1 MKNWAANLTYSSAR
15 IERPR
20 TLAELAGIVAG
31 EPRVRALGSRHSF
44 GDVADTTGVHV
55 QLDQLDDGRPALEV
69 DAATGVASIRAGLRY
84 GSVAPDLH
92 ARGRALTAMASL
104 PHISVAGAVATGTH
118 GSGDGTRSLAGD
130 VVGVELMTGSGEM
143 LTLRR
148 GDADFPGSVVA
159 LGALGVVTRV
169 ELATVP
175 AFDVRQDVFTGLPW
189 ESLFEHLD
197 AVMGSAYSVSVFTSW
212 HEPDV
217 RLVWC
222 KSKVTHPGVE
232 PVEAGVSTGSTGD
245 GGAPSLPVELGA
257 APATR
262 AMHPLPDVAAV
273 ACTEQGGVP
282 GPWFER
288 LPHFRLDFT
297 PSLGEELQSEY
308 LLPRAAGPDAVRAL
322 RALGDRI
329 GPLLLTSEIRTVAG
343 DEQWL
348 STTPEDSVAFHFTWK
363 QDWPA
368 VRALL
373 PELEAAL
380 LPLGARPHW
389 GKLFTVPVADL
400 PGLYPGF
407 GAYAELAARLDPSG
421 KFRGGYVETL
431 LAEGN

>member
-1 MKNWAANLTYSSAR
+1 MKNWAANRTYSSAR

-44 GDVADTTGVHV
+44 CDVADTTGVHV
-55 QLDQLDDGRPALEV
+55 QLDLLDDGRPSLEV
-69 DAATGVASIRAGLRY
+69 DPATGVASVRAGLRY
-84 GSVAPDLH
+84 GEVAADLH
-92 ARGRALTAMASL
+92 AQGRGLTAMASL

-130 VVGVELMTGSGEM
+130 VVGVELMTATGEV

-175 AFDVRQDVFTGLPW
+175 TFDVRQDVFTGLPW
-189 ESLFEHLD
+189 DALFENLD

-212 HEPDV
+212 FEPDV
-217 RLVWC
+217 RMVWC
-222 KSKVTHPGVE
+222 KSR
-232 PVEAGVSTGSTGD
+232 VSTAGAGSAAGEAAAAGPTADEAADLLTG
-245 GGAPSLPVELGA
+245 LGA
-257 APATR
+257 KRATGP
-262 AMHPLPDVAAV
+262 MHPLPDVAAV
-273 ACTEQGGVP
+273 ACTEQGGVR

-308 LLPRAAGPDAVRAL
+308 LLPRAAGPEAVRAV

-329 GPLLLTSEIRTVAG
+329 GPLLLTSEIRTIAG
-343 DEQWL
+343 DDQWL
-348 STTPEDSVAFHFTWK
+348 STAPEDSLAFHFTWK

-368 VRALL
+368 VRAVL
-373 PELEAAL
+373 PEVEAAL

-389 GKLFTVPVADL
+389 GKLFTVPVGDL
-400 PGLYPGF
+400 PGLYPRF
-407 GAYAELAARLDPSG
+407 GDFAELAARLDPTG
-421 KFRGGYVETL
+421 KFRGGYVEKL
-431 LAEGN
+431 LTEGN

>member
-15 IERPR
+15 TERPR
-20 TLAELAGIVAG
+20 DLAELTGVVAG

-44 GDVADTTGVHV
+44 CDVADTTGVHV
-55 QLDQLDDGRPALEV
+55 QLDLLDDGRPSLEV
-69 DAATGVASIRAGLRY
+69 DPETGVASVRAGLRY
-84 GSVAPDLH
+84 GEVAADLH
-92 ARGRALTAMASL
+92 AKGRALAAMASL

-130 VVGVELMTGSGEM
+130 VVGVDLMTATGEL

-175 AFDVRQDVFTGLPW
+175 TFDVRQDVFTGLPW
-189 ESLFEHLD
+189 QALFENLD

-212 HEPDV
+212 YEPDV
-217 RLVWC
+217 RMVWC
-222 KSKVTHPGVE
+222 KSR
-232 PVEAGVSTGSTGD
+232 VSTGSTSGATGSA
-245 GGAPSLPVELGA
+245 GGAASPTSGPAADLLTRLGA
-257 APATR
+257 RPAVGP
-262 AMHPLPDVAAV
+262 MHPLPDVAAV

-308 LLPRAAGPDAVRAL
+308 LLPRTAGPDAVRAV
-322 RALGDRI
+322 RALGGRI
-329 GPLLLTSEIRTVAG
+329 GPLLLTSEIRTIAG
-343 DEQWL
+343 DDQWL
-348 STTPEDSVAFHFTWK
+348 STTPEDSLAFHFTWK

-368 VRALL
+368 VRAAL

-400 PGLYPGF
+400 PGLYPRF
-407 GAYAELAARLDPSG
+407 GDFAELAGRLDPTG
-421 KFRGGYVETL
+421 KFRGGYVAEL
-431 LAEGN
+431 LAD

>member
-55 QLDQLDDGRPALEV
+55 QLDLLDDGRPALDV
-69 DAATGVASIRAGLRY
+69 DPGTGVASVRAGLRY
-84 GSVAPDLH
+84 GEVAADLH
-92 ARGRALTAMASL
+92 AHGRALTAMASL

-130 VVGVELMTGSGEM
+130 VVGVELMTASGEVR
-143 LTLRR
+143 TLRR

-169 ELATVP
+169 ELSTVP
-175 AFDVRQDVFTGLPW
+175 TFDVRQDVFTGLPW
-189 ESLFEHLD
+189 EALFENLD

-222 KSKVTHPGVE
+222 KSR
-232 PVEAGVSTGSTGD
+232 VSPGSTG
-245 GGAPSLPVELGA
+245 GGAGTAPALPVELGA

-262 AMHPLPDVAAV
+262 PMHPLPDVAAV

-308 LLPRAAGPDAVRAL
+308 LLPRSAGPDAVRAL

-343 DEQWL
+343 DDQWL

-389 GKLFTVPVADL
+389 GKLFTVPEADL
-400 PGLYPGF
+400 PGLYPRF
-407 GAYAELAARLDPSG
+407 GDFAELAARLDPTG

-431 LAEGN
+431 LGR

>member
-1 MKNWAANLTYSSAR
+1 VKNWAANLTYSSAR

-31 EPRVRALGSRHSF
+31 ELRVRALGSRHSF
-44 GDVADTTGVHV
+44 CDVADTTGVHV
-55 QLDQLDDGRPALEV
+55 QLDELDDGRPPLEV
-69 DAATGVASIRAGLRY
+69 DPDTGIASVRAGLRY
-84 GSVAPDLH
+84 GEVAAELH
-92 ARGRALTAMASL
+92 ARGRALGAMASL

-130 VVGVELMTGSGEM
+130 VAGVELMTASGEV
-143 LTLRR
+143 LVLRR

-175 AFDVRQDVFTGLPW
+175 TFDVRQDVFTGLPW
-189 ESLFEHLD
+189 DALLENLD

-212 HEPDV
+212 FEPDV

-222 KSKVTHPGVE
+222 KSRVADG
-232 PVEAGVSTGSTGD
+232 TGA
-245 GGAPSLPVELGA
+245 APSLPVELGA
-257 APATR
+257 AAATR
-262 AMHPLPDVAAV
+262 PMHPLPDVSAV
-273 ACTEQGGVP
+273 ACTEQGGTP

-308 LLPRAAGPDAVRAL
+308 LLPRASGPDAVRAL

-329 GPLLLTSEIRTVAG
+329 GPLLLTSEIRTIAG
-343 DEQWL
+343 DDQWL
-348 STTPEDSVAFHFTWK
+348 STTPEDSIAFHFTWK
-363 QDWPA
+363 QDWTA
-368 VRALL
+368 VRTVL

-389 GKLFTVPVADL
+389 GKLFTVPVGDL
-400 PGLYPGF
+400 PGLYPRF
-407 GAYAELAARLDPSG
+407 GDFAELAARLDPTG
-421 KFRGGYVETL
+421 KFRGGYVEEV
-431 LAEGN
+431 LAQ

>member
-1 MKNWAANLTYSSAR
+1 MKNWAANLTYSSER

-44 GDVADTTGVHV
+44 CDVADTTGVHV
-55 QLDQLDDGRPALEV
+55 QLDQLDDGRPSLEV
-69 DAATGVASIRAGLRY
+69 DPETGVASARAGLRY
-84 GSVAPDLH
+84 GEVAAGLH
-92 ARGRALTAMASL
+92 AKGRALGAMASL

-118 GSGDGTRSLAGD
+118 GSGDETRSLAGD
-130 VVGVELMTGSGEM
+130 VVGVELMTTSGEV
-143 LTLRR
+143 LLLRR

-159 LGALGVVTRV
+159 LGALGIVTRV

-175 AFDVRQDVFTGLPW
+175 TFDVRQDVFTDLPW
-189 ESLFEHLD
+189 DALFENLD
-197 AVMGSAYSVSVFTSW
+197 AVMGSAYSVSIFTSW
-212 HEPDV
+212 FEASV
-217 RLVWC
+217 RMVWC
-222 KSKVTHPGVE
+222 KSE
-232 PVEAGVSTGSTGD
+232 VSTGGE
-245 GGAPSLPVELGA
+245 APTLLVELGA
-257 APATR
+257 TPATEP
-262 AMHPLPDVAAV
+262 MHPLPNVAAV

-308 LLPRAAGPDAVRAL
+308 LLPRAGGPDAVRAL

-329 GPLLLTSEIRTVAG
+329 GPLLLTSEIRTIAG
-343 DEQWL
+343 DDQWL
-348 STTPEDSVAFHFTWK
+348 STTPEDSIAFHFTWK

-368 VRALL
+368 VRAVL

-400 PGLYPGF
+400 PGLYPRF
-407 GAYAELAARLDPSG
+407 EDFAELAARLDPTG
-421 KFRGGYVETL
+421 KFRGGYVEKL
-431 LAEGN
+431 LAR

>member
-44 GDVADTTGVHV
+44 CDVADTTGVHV
-55 QLDQLDDGRPALEV
+55 QLDLLDDGRPPLEV
-69 DAATGVASIRAGLRY
+69 DPGTGVASVRAGLRY
-84 GSVAPDLH
+84 GEVAPELH
-92 ARGRALTAMASL
+92 ARGRALPAMASL

-130 VVGVELMTGSGEM
+130 VVGVELMTASGEV

-175 AFDVRQDVFTGLPW
+175 TFDVRQDVFTGLSW
-189 ESLFEHLD
+189 EALFENLS

-212 HEPDV
+212 YEPDV

-222 KSKVTHPGVE
+222 KSRVP
-232 PVEAGVSTGSTGD
+232 AGSD
-245 GGAPSLPVELGA
+245 GAAPALPVELGA

-262 AMHPLPDVAAV
+262 PMHPLPDVAAV

-308 LLPRAAGPDAVRAL
+308 LLPRTAGPDAVRAL

-343 DEQWL
+343 DDQWL
-348 STTPEDSVAFHFTWK
+348 STAPEDSLAFHFTWQ

-368 VRALL
+368 VRAVL

-400 PGLYPGF
+400 PGLYPRFDDFAG
-407 GAYAELAARLDPSG
+407 LAARLDPTG
-421 KFRGGYVETL
+421 KFRGGYVEAL
-431 LAEGN
+431 LVR

>member
-15 IERPR
+15 VERPR

-55 QLDQLDDGRPALEV
+55 QVDLLDDGRPALEV
-69 DAATGVASIRAGLRY
+69 HPGTGVASVRAGLRY
-84 GSVAPDLH
+84 GEVAADLH

-130 VVGVELMTGSGEM
+130 VVGVELMTAAGE
-143 LTLRR
+143 LLILRR

-169 ELATVP
+169 ELSTVRT
-175 AFDVRQDVFTGLPW
+175 FDVRQDVFTGLPW
-189 ESLFEHLD
+189 EALFDNLD
-197 AVMGSAYSVSVFTSW
+197 AVMSSAYSVSVFTSW

-222 KSKVTHPGVE
+222 KSKVS
-232 PVEAGVSTGSTGD
+232 AGS
-245 GGAPSLPVELGA
+245 GGAAPALPVELGA
-257 APATR
+257 VPATR
-262 AMHPLPDVAAV
+262 PMHPLPDVAAV

-308 LLPRAAGPDAVRAL
+308 LLPRAAGPDAVRAV

-329 GPLLLTSEIRTVAG
+329 GPLLLTSEIRTIAG

-348 STTPEDSVAFHFTWK
+348 STTPEDSLAFHFTWK

-368 VRALL
+368 VRAAL
-373 PELEAAL
+373 PELEAVL

-400 PGLYPGF
+400 PGLYPRF
-407 GAYAELAARLDPSG
+407 GDFAELAARLDPAG
-421 KFRGGYVETL
+421 KFRGGYVHKL
-431 LAEGN
+431 LTEGN

>member
-20 TLAELAGIVAG
+20 TLAELSGIVAG

-44 GDVADTTGVHV
+44 CDVADTTGVHV
-55 QLDQLDDGRPALEV
+55 QLDLLDDGRPPLDV
-69 DAATGVASIRAGLRY
+69 DPGTGIASVRAGLRY
-84 GSVAPDLH
+84 GEVAADLH
-92 ARGRALTAMASL
+92 AQGRALTAMASL

-130 VVGVELMTGSGEM
+130 VVGLELMTGSGET
-143 LTLRR
+143 LVLRR
-148 GDADFPGSVVA
+148 GDADFPGAVVA
-159 LGALGVVTRV
+159 LGALGIVTRV

-175 AFDVRQDVFTGLPW
+175 TFDVRQDVFTGLSW
-189 ESLFEHLD
+189 DALIDNLD

-212 HEPDV
+212 FEPDV
-217 RLVWC
+217 RMVWC
-222 KSKVTHPGVE
+222 KSKVTGSSSSGV
-232 PVEAGVSTGSTGD
+232 ASSDGADLLTG
-245 GGAPSLPVELGA
+245 LGA
-257 APATR
+257 VPAVGP
-262 AMHPLPDVAAV
+262 MHPLPDVAAV

-282 GPWFER
+282 GPWFDR

-308 LLPRAAGPDAVRAL
+308 LLPRTAGADAVRAV
-322 RALGDRI
+322 RALGDLL

-343 DEQWL
+343 DDLWL
-348 STTPEDSVAFHFTWK
+348 STAPEDSLALHFTWK

-368 VRALL
+368 VRAVL

-389 GKLFTVPVADL
+389 GKLFTVPESEL
-400 PGLYPGF
+400 PGLYPRF
-407 GAYAELAARLDPSG
+407 DAFAELAARLDPTG
-421 KFRGGYVETL
+421 RFRGGYVERL
-431 LAEGN
+431 LAG

>member
-1 MKNWAANLTYSSAR
+1 VKNWAANLTYSSER

-44 GDVADTTGVHV
+44 CDVADTTGVHV
-55 QLDQLDDGRPALEV
+55 QLDLLDDGRPSLEV
-69 DAATGVASIRAGLRY
+69 DPGTGVASVRAGLRY
-84 GSVAPDLH
+84 GEVAAGLH
-92 ARGRALTAMASL
+92 AEGRALGAMASL

-130 VVGVELMTGSGEM
+130 VVGVELMTASGEV
-143 LTLRR
+143 LILRR
-148 GDADFPGSVVA
+148 GDAGFPGSVVA
-159 LGALGVVTRV
+159 LGALGIVTRV

-175 AFDVRQDVFTGLPW
+175 TFDVRQDVFTGLPW
-189 ESLFEHLD
+189 DALFENLD
-197 AVMGSAYSVSVFTSW
+197 AVMGSAYSVSIFTSW
-212 HEPDV
+212 FEPDV
-217 RLVWC
+217 RMVWC
-222 KSKVTHPGVE
+222 KSKVSTRSTGG
-232 PVEAGVSTGSTGD
+232 EAGGETGGE
-245 GGAPSLPVELGA
+245 APTLLVELGA
-257 APATR
+257 TPATEP
-262 AMHPLPDVAAV
+262 MHPLPDVAAV

-308 LLPRAAGPDAVRAL
+308 LVPRAAGPAAVRAL

-329 GPLLLTSEIRTVAG
+329 GPLLLTSEIRTIAG
-343 DEQWL
+343 DDQWL
-348 STTPEDSVAFHFTWK
+348 STTPEDSLALHFTWK

-368 VRALL
+368 VRELL
-373 PELEAAL
+373 PEVEAAL

-400 PGLYPGF
+400 PGLYPHF
-407 GAYAELAARLDPSG
+407 EDFADLAARLDPTG
-421 KFRGGYVETL
+421 KFRGGYVEEL
-431 LAEGN
+431 LA

>member
-31 EPRVRALGSRHSF
+31 GLRVRALGSRHSF
-44 GDVADTTGVHV
+44 NDVADTSGVHV
-55 QLDQLDDGRPALEV
+55 QVDLLDDGRPSLVV
-69 DAATGVASIRAGLRY
+69 DPGTGVASVRAGLRY
-84 GSVAPDLH
+84 GEVAADLH
-92 ARGRALTAMASL
+92 AQGRGLGAMASL

-130 VVGVELMTGSGEM
+130 VVGVELMTASGEV

-159 LGALGVVTRV
+159 LGALGIVTRV

-175 AFDVRQDVFTGLPW
+175 TFDVRQDVFTGLPW
-189 ESLFEHLD
+189 DALVENLD

-212 HEPDV
+212 FEPDV
-217 RLVWC
+217 RMVWC
-222 KSKVTHPGVE
+222 KSRVS
-232 PVEAGVSTGSTGD
+232 AGSAGTSPT
-245 GGAPSLPVELGA
+245 LPLELGA
-257 APATR
+257 VPATGP
-262 AMHPLPDVAAV
+262 MHPLPDVAAV

-308 LLPRAAGPDAVRAL
+308 LLPRAAGPDAVRAM
-322 RALGDRI
+322 RALGDRV
-329 GPLLLTSEIRTVAG
+329 GPLLLTSEIRTIAG
-343 DEQWL
+343 DDQWL
-348 STTPEDSVAFHFTWK
+348 STAPEDSLALHFTWK
-363 QDWPA
+363 QDWAA
-368 VRALL
+368 VRAVL
-373 PELEAAL
+373 PEVEAAL

-389 GKLFTVPVADL
+389 GKLFTVPTADL
-400 PGLYPGF
+400 PGLYPRF
-407 GAYAELAARLDPSG
+407 EDFADLAARLDPSG
-421 KFRGGYVETL
+421 TFRGGYVEAL
-431 LAEGN
+431 LPG

>member
-1 MKNWAANLTYSSAR
+1 MKNWAANLTYSSER

-44 GDVADTTGVHV
+44 CDVADTTGVHV
-55 QLDQLDDGRPALEV
+55 QLDLLDDGRPSLEV
-69 DAATGVASIRAGLRY
+69 DPGTGVASVRAGLRY
-84 GSVAPDLH
+84 GEVAAGLH
-92 ARGRALTAMASL
+92 AEGRALGAMASL

-130 VVGVELMTGSGEM
+130 VVGVELMTASGEV
-143 LTLRR
+143 LILRR

-159 LGALGVVTRV
+159 LGALGIVTRV
-169 ELATVP
+169 ELATVQT
-175 AFDVRQDVFTGLPW
+175 FDVRQDVFTGLPW
-189 ESLFEHLD
+189 DALFENLD
-197 AVMGSAYSVSVFTSW
+197 AVMGSAYSVSIFTSW
-212 HEPDV
+212 FEPDV
-217 RLVWC
+217 RMVWC
-222 KSKVTHPGVE
+222 KSKVTDGVGAAPG
-232 PVEAGVSTGSTGD
+232 
-245 GGAPSLPVELGA
+245 LPVELGA
-257 APATR
+257 APATEP
-262 AMHPLPDVAAV
+262 MHPLPDVAAV

-329 GPLLLTSEIRTVAG
+329 GPLLLTSEIRTIAG
-343 DEQWL
+343 DDQWL
-348 STTPEDSVAFHFTWK
+348 STTGEDSIAFHFTWK

-380 LPLGARPHW
+380 LPLGAHPHW

-400 PGLYPGF
+400 PGLYPRF
-407 GAYAELAARLDPSG
+407 EDFADLAARLDPTG
-421 KFRGGYVETL
+421 KFRGGYVEEL
-431 LAEGN
+431 LAR

>member
-1 MKNWAANLTYSSAR
+1 MKNWAANITYSSER

-44 GDVADTTGVHV
+44 CDVADTTGVHV
-55 QLDQLDDGRPALEV
+55 QLDLLDDGRPSLEV
-69 DAATGVASIRAGLRY
+69 DPGTGVASVRAGLRY
-84 GSVAPDLH
+84 GEVAAGLH
-92 ARGRALTAMASL
+92 AEGRALGAMASL

-130 VVGVELMTGSGEM
+130 VVGVELMTASGEV
-143 LTLRR
+143 LILRR

-159 LGALGVVTRV
+159 LGALGIVTRV

-175 AFDVRQDVFTGLPW
+175 TFDVRQDVFTGLPW
-189 ESLFEHLD
+189 DALFENLD
-197 AVMGSAYSVSVFTSW
+197 AVMGSAYSVSIFTSW
-212 HEPDV
+212 FEPDV
-217 RLVWC
+217 RMVWC
-222 KSKVTHPGVE
+222 KSKVTDGVGTAPG
-232 PVEAGVSTGSTGD
+232 
-245 GGAPSLPVELGA
+245 LPVELGA
-257 APATR
+257 APATEP
-262 AMHPLPDVAAV
+262 MHPLPDVAAV

-308 LLPRAAGPDAVRAL
+308 LLPRASGPDAVRAL

-329 GPLLLTSEIRTVAG
+329 GPLLLTSEIRTIAG
-343 DEQWL
+343 DDQWL
-348 STTPEDSVAFHFTWK
+348 STTGEDSIAFHFTWK

-380 LPLGARPHW
+380 LPLGAHPHW

-400 PGLYPGF
+400 PGLYPRF
-407 GAYAELAARLDPSG
+407 EDFADLAARLDPTG
-421 KFRGGYVETL
+421 KFRGGYVEEL
-431 LAEGN
+431 LAR

>member
-1 MKNWAANLTYSSAR
+1 MKNWAANLTYSSVR
-15 IERPR
+15 VERPR

-55 QLDQLDDGRPALEV
+55 QLDLLDDGRPALEV
-69 DAATGVASIRAGLRY
+69 DRGTGVASVRAGLRY
-84 GSVAPDLH
+84 GEVAADLH

-130 VVGVELMTGSGEM
+130 VVGVELMTAAGE
-143 LTLRR
+143 LLILRR

-159 LGALGVVTRV
+159 LGALGIVIRV
-169 ELATVP
+169 ELSTVRT
-175 AFDVRQDVFTGLPW
+175 FDVRQDVFTGLPW
-189 ESLFEHLD
+189 EALFENLD
-197 AVMGSAYSVSVFTSW
+197 AVMGCAYSVSVFTSW
-212 HEPDV
+212 HEPEV

-222 KSKVTHPGVE
+222 KSKV
-232 PVEAGVSTGSTGD
+232 STGSD
-245 GGAPSLPVELGA
+245 GAAPTLPVELGA

-262 AMHPLPDVAAV
+262 PMHPLPDVAAV

-308 LLPRAAGPDAVRAL
+308 LLPRAAGPDAVRAV

-329 GPLLLTSEIRTVAG
+329 GPLLLTSEIRTIAG

-348 STTPEDSVAFHFTWK
+348 STTPEDSLAFHFTWK

-368 VRALL
+368 IRAAL

-400 PGLYPGF
+400 PGLYPRF
-407 GAYAELAARLDPSG
+407 GDFAELAARLDPAG
-421 KFRGGYVETL
+421 KFRGGYVQKL

>member
-15 IERPR
+15 TERPR
-20 TLAELAGIVAG
+20 NLAELTGIVAG
-31 EPRVRALGSRHSF
+31 EPRARALGSRHSF
-44 GDVADTTGVHV
+44 CDVADTTGVHV
-55 QLDQLDDGRPALEV
+55 QLDLLDDGRAPLEV
-69 DAATGVASIRAGLRY
+69 DPEGVASVRAGLRY
-84 GSVAPDLH
+84 GEVAAELH
-92 ARGRALTAMASL
+92 AQGRALAAMASL

-130 VVGVELMTGSGEM
+130 VVGVELVTAGGEV

-159 LGALGVVTRV
+159 LGALGIVTRV
-169 ELATVP
+169 DLATVP

-189 ESLFEHLD
+189 DALFENLD
-197 AVMGSAYSVSVFTSW
+197 ALMGSAYSVSVFTSW
-212 HEPDV
+212 FEPDV
-217 RLVWC
+217 RMVWC
-222 KSKVTHPGVE
+222 KSKVATSPSGAETVM
-232 PVEAGVSTGSTGD
+232 AGGPAAGLLTG
-245 GGAPSLPVELGA
+245 LGA
-257 APATR
+257 RPAVR
-262 AMHPLPDVAAV
+262 PMHPLPDVAAV

-308 LLPRAAGPDAVRAL
+308 LLPRAAGADAVRAV

-329 GPLLLTSEIRTVAG
+329 GPLMLTSEIRTIAG
-343 DEQWL
+343 DDLWL
-348 STTPEDSVAFHFTWK
+348 STTPEDSLAFHFTWK

-368 VRALL
+368 VRAAL

-400 PGLYPGF
+400 PGLYPRF
-407 GAYAELAARLDPSG
+407 DDFAELAARLDPTG
-421 KFRGGYVETL
+421 KFHGGYVAEL
-431 LAEGN
+431 LAR

>member
-1 MKNWAANLTYSSAR
+1 MKNWAANITYSSER

-44 GDVADTTGVHV
+44 CDVADTTGVHV
-55 QLDQLDDGRPALEV
+55 QLDLLDDGRPSLEV
-69 DAATGVASIRAGLRY
+69 DPGTGVASVRAGLRY
-84 GSVAPDLH
+84 GEVAAGLH
-92 ARGRALTAMASL
+92 AEGRALGAMASL

-130 VVGVELMTGSGEM
+130 VVGVELMTASGEV
-143 LTLRR
+143 LILRR

-159 LGALGVVTRV
+159 LGALGIVTRV

-175 AFDVRQDVFTGLPW
+175 TFDVRQDVFTGLPW
-189 ESLFEHLD
+189 DALFENLD
-197 AVMGSAYSVSVFTSW
+197 AVMGSAYSVSIFTSW
-212 HEPDV
+212 FEPDV
-217 RLVWC
+217 RMVWC
-222 KSKVTHPGVE
+222 KSKVTDGVGAAPG
-232 PVEAGVSTGSTGD
+232 
-245 GGAPSLPVELGA
+245 LPVELGA
-257 APATR
+257 APATEP
-262 AMHPLPDVAAV
+262 MHPLPDVAAV

-308 LLPRAAGPDAVRAL
+308 LLPRASGPDAVRAL

-329 GPLLLTSEIRTVAG
+329 GPLLLTSEIRTIAG
-343 DEQWL
+343 DDQWL
-348 STTPEDSVAFHFTWK
+348 STTGEDSIAFHFTWK

-380 LPLGARPHW
+380 LPLGAHPHW

-400 PGLYPGF
+400 PGLYPRF
-407 GAYAELAARLDPSG
+407 EDFADLAARLDPTG
-421 KFRGGYVETL
+421 KFRGGYVEEL
-431 LAEGN
+431 LAR

>member
-20 TLAELAGIVAG
+20 TLAELAGTVAG

-55 QLDQLDDGRPALEV
+55 LLDLLDDGRAPLVV
-69 DAATGVASIRAGLRY
+69 DPGSGVASVRAGLRY
-84 GSVAPDLH
+84 GEVAADLH
-92 ARGRALTAMASL
+92 AQGRGLAAMASL

-130 VVGVELMTGSGEM
+130 VVGVELMTASGETR
-143 LTLRR
+143 TLRR
-148 GDADFPGSVVA
+148 GDADFPGAVVA

-189 ESLFEHLD
+189 EALFENLD
-197 AVMGSAYSVSVFTSW
+197 TVMGSAYSVSVFTSW
-212 HEPDV
+212 FEPDV
-217 RLVWC
+217 RMVWC
-222 KSKVTHPGVE
+222 KSRVSATSA
-232 PVEAGVSTGSTGD
+232 VEAGATSGRAADLLTG
-245 GGAPSLPVELGA
+245 LGA
-257 APATR
+257 EPA
-262 AMHPLPDVAAV
+262 AGPMHPLPDVAAV

-308 LLPRAAGPDAVRAL
+308 LVPRTAGPDAVRAV
-322 RALGDRI
+322 RALGDLL
-329 GPLLLTSEIRTVAG
+329 GPLLLTSEIRTIAG
-343 DEQWL
+343 DDQWL
-348 STTPEDSVAFHFTWK
+348 STTPEDSLAFHFTWK

-368 VRALL
+368 VRAAL

-400 PGLYPGF
+400 PGLYPRF
-407 GAYAELAARLDPSG
+407 ADFVELAERLDPTG
-421 KFRGGYVETL
+421 KFRGGYVDEL
-431 LAEGN
+431 IAR

>member
-20 TLAELAGIVAG
+20 TVAELAGIVAG

-44 GDVADTTGVHV
+44 CDVADTTGVHV
-55 QLDQLDDGRPALEV
+55 QLDLLDDGRPSLDV
-69 DAATGVASIRAGLRY
+69 DPGTGVASVRAGLRY
-84 GSVAPDLH
+84 GEIAPGLH
-92 ARGRALTAMASL
+92 ERGRALGAMASL

-130 VVGVELMTGSGEM
+130 VVGVELLTASGEM

-148 GDADFPGSVVA
+148 GDADFTGSVVA
-159 LGALGVVTRV
+159 LGALGVVTRM

-175 AFDVRQDVFTGLPW
+175 TFDVRQDVFTGLPW
-189 ESLFEHLD
+189 DALFENLD

-212 HEPDV
+212 YEPDV
-217 RLVWC
+217 RMVWC
-222 KSKVTHPGVE
+222 KSRVTDG
-232 PVEAGVSTGSTGD
+232 AGT
-245 GGAPSLPVELGA
+245 APTLPVELGA
-257 APATR
+257 AAATGP
-262 AMHPLPDVAAV
+262 MHPLPDVAAV
-273 ACTEQGGVP
+273 ACTEQGGRP

-308 LLPRAAGPDAVRAL
+308 LLPRTAGPDAVRAL
-322 RALGDRI
+322 RALGDRV
-329 GPLLLTSEIRTVAG
+329 GPLLLTSEIRTIAG
-343 DEQWL
+343 DDQWL
-348 STTPEDSVAFHFTWK
+348 STAPEDSLALHFTWK

-368 VRALL
+368 VRAVLQ
-373 PELEAAL
+373 EVEAAL

-400 PGLYPGF
+400 PGLYPRF
-407 GAYAELAARLDPSG
+407 GDFAELAARLDPAG
-421 KFRGGYVETL
+421 TFRGGYVEAL
-431 LAEGN
+431 LGG

>member
-44 GDVADTTGVHV
+44 CDVADTTGVHV

-69 DAATGVASIRAGLRY
+69 DAGTGVASVRAGLRY
-84 GSVAPDLH
+84 GEVAADLH
-92 ARGRALTAMASL
+92 AQGRALTAMASL

-130 VVGVELMTGSGEM
+130 VVGVELMTASGEV

-159 LGALGVVTRV
+159 LGALGVVVRV

-175 AFDVRQDVFTGLPW
+175 TFDVRQDVFTGLPW
-189 ESLFEHLD
+189 EALFGNLD
-197 AVMGSAYSVSVFTSW
+197 AVMGSAYSVSIFTSW

-222 KSKVTHPGVE
+222 KSQVPAGS
-232 PVEAGVSTGSTGD
+232 AGV
-245 GGAPSLPVELGA
+245 APGLPVEMGA

-262 AMHPLPDVAAV
+262 PMHPLPDVAAV

-308 LLPRAAGPDAVRAL
+308 LLPRTAGPDAVRAL

-329 GPLLLTSEIRTVAG
+329 GPLLLTSEIRTISG
-343 DEQWL
+343 DDQWL
-348 STTPEDSVAFHFTWK
+348 STTPEDSIAFHFTWK

-368 VRALL
+368 VRDVL

-400 PGLYPGF
+400 PGLYPRF
-407 GAYAELAARLDPSG
+407 GDFAELAARLDPAG

-431 LAEGN
+431 LSL

>member
-1 MKNWAANLTYSSAR
+1 MKNWAANLTYSSER

-44 GDVADTTGVHV
+44 CDVADTTGVHV
-55 QLDQLDDGRPALEV
+55 QLDLLDDGRPSLEV
-69 DAATGVASIRAGLRY
+69 DPGTGVASVRAGLRY
-84 GSVAPDLH
+84 GEVAAGLH
-92 ARGRALTAMASL
+92 AEGRALGAMASL

-130 VVGVELMTGSGEM
+130 VVGVELMTASGEV

-159 LGALGVVTRV
+159 LGALGIVTRV

-175 AFDVRQDVFTGLPW
+175 SFDVRQDVFTELPW
-189 ESLFEHLD
+189 DALIENLD

-212 HEPDV
+212 YEPSV
-217 RLVWC
+217 RMVWC
-222 KSKVTHPGVE
+222 KSKVSAGG
-232 PVEAGVSTGSTGD
+232 EAGPAGE
-245 GGAPSLPVELGA
+245 APTLPVELGA
-257 APATR
+257 APATE
-262 AMHPLPDVAAV
+262 ALHPLPDVAAV

-329 GPLLLTSEIRTVAG
+329 GPLLLTSEIRTIAG
-343 DEQWL
+343 DDQWL
-348 STTPEDSVAFHFTWK
+348 STTGEDSIALHFTWK

-368 VRALL
+368 VRELL

-389 GKLFTVPVADL
+389 GKLFTVPVGDL
-400 PGLYPGF
+400 PGLYPHF
-407 GAYAELAARLDPSG
+407 EEFAELAARLDPTD
-421 KFRGGYVETL
+421 KFRGGYVEKL
-431 LAEGN
+431 LPEGN

>member
-1 MKNWAANLTYSSAR
+1 MKNWAANLTYSSER

-44 GDVADTTGVHV
+44 CDVADTTGVHV
-55 QLDQLDDGRPALEV
+55 QLDLLDDGRPSLEV
-69 DAATGVASIRAGLRY
+69 DPGTGVASVRAGLRY
-84 GSVAPDLH
+84 GEVAAGLH
-92 ARGRALTAMASL
+92 AEGRALGAMASL

-130 VVGVELMTGSGEM
+130 VVGVELMTASGEV
-143 LTLRR
+143 LILRR

-159 LGALGVVTRV
+159 LGALGIVTRV
-169 ELATVP
+169 ELATVQT
-175 AFDVRQDVFTGLPW
+175 FDVRQDVFTGLPW
-189 ESLFEHLD
+189 DALFENLD
-197 AVMGSAYSVSVFTSW
+197 AVMGSAYSVSIFTSW
-212 HEPDV
+212 FEPDV
-217 RLVWC
+217 RMVWC
-222 KSKVTHPGVE
+222 KSTVTDGVGAAPG
-232 PVEAGVSTGSTGD
+232 
-245 GGAPSLPVELGA
+245 LPVELGA
-257 APATR
+257 APATEP
-262 AMHPLPDVAAV
+262 MHPLPDVAAV

-329 GPLLLTSEIRTVAG
+329 GPLLLTSEIRTIAG
-343 DEQWL
+343 DDQWL
-348 STTPEDSVAFHFTWK
+348 STTGEDSIAFHFTWK

-380 LPLGARPHW
+380 LPLGAHPHW

-400 PGLYPGF
+400 PGLYPRF
-407 GAYAELAARLDPSG
+407 EDFADLAARLDPTG
-421 KFRGGYVETL
+421 KFRGGYVEEL
-431 LAEGN
+431 LAR

>member
-44 GDVADTTGVHV
+44 CDVADTTGVHV
-55 QLDQLDDGRPALEV
+55 QLDQLDDGRAPLVV
-69 DAATGVASIRAGLRY
+69 DPATGVASVRAGLRY
-84 GSVAPDLH
+84 GELAPELH
-92 ARGRALTAMASL
+92 ARGRALAAMASL

-130 VVGVELMTGSGEM
+130 VVGVELLTADGEVR
-143 LTLRR
+143 TLRR
-148 GDADFPGSVVA
+148 GDQDFPGSAVA

-175 AFDVRQDVFTGLPW
+175 AFDVRQDVLTGLSW
-189 ESLFEHLD
+189 DALTENLD

-212 HEPDV
+212 FEPDV
-217 RLVWC
+217 RMVWC
-222 KSKVTHPGVE
+222 KSRVDDGV
-232 PVEAGVSTGSTGD
+232 
-245 GGAPSLPVELGA
+245 GAAPALLTELGA

-288 LPHFRLDFT
+288 LPHFRLDFM

-308 LLPRAAGPDAVRAL
+308 LLPRTAGADAVRAV

-343 DEQWL
+343 DDQWL
-348 STTPEDSVAFHFTWK
+348 STTPEDSLALHFTWR

-368 VRALL
+368 VREVL

-389 GKLFTVPVADL
+389 GKLFTVPVAEL
-400 PGLYPGF
+400 PGLYARF
-407 GAYAELAARLDPSG
+407 DDFAALAARLDPEG
-421 KFRGGYVETL
+421 VFRGGYVEKL
-431 LAEGN
+431 LAG